1 MKPLKICIL
10 TAAFN
15 EEQNILFFYEA
26 VKNVI
31 QKLPFSFEF
40 CFVNDG
46 SQDATLPIIKKIAEK
61 DNTVKYLSFS
71 RNFGQQ
77 VALKAGIDSIKA
89 DAIIMMDCDL
99 QHPPELI
106 SKLIEIWLTQKVNI
120 VNTIREEDK
129 DLSWFK
135 KKSSKLF
142 YKILN
147 KISDLKLEAGQA
159 DFRLIDRQVAETLK
173 NSKEHDVFLRGM
185 IQWIGYKQV
194 NLNYTPQK
202 RRAGESKYTFSKM
215 FKLALAGITS
225 FSVKPLYAAI
235 YLGFT
240 IASLSFLYLPYVL
253 YSLFT
258 GNYKHG
264 WSSILLTVAF
274 FGGLTLIILG
284 ILGIYIG
291 NILIQN
297 KERPLY
303 IIQEENILQ
312 TSSMKKRNIIDYQSL
327 HTKKADKFF
336 AEQL

>member
-106 SKLIEIWLTQKVNI
+106 SKLIEI
-120 VNTIREEDK
+120 R
-129 DLSWFK
+129 
-135 KKSSKLF
+135 
-142 YKILN
+142 
-147 KISDLKLEAGQA
+147 
-159 DFRLIDRQVAETLK
+159 
-173 NSKEHDVFLRGM
+173 
-185 IQWIGYKQV
+185 
-194 NLNYTPQK
+194 
-202 RRAGESKYTFSKM
+202 
-215 FKLALAGITS
+215 
-225 FSVKPLYAAI
+225 
-235 YLGFT
+235 
-240 IASLSFLYLPYVL
+240 
-253 YSLFT
+253 
-258 GNYKHG
+258 
-264 WSSILLTVAF
+264 
-274 FGGLTLIILG
+274 
-284 ILGIYIG
+284 
-291 NILIQN
+291 
-297 KERPLY
+297 
-303 IIQEENILQ
+303 
-312 TSSMKKRNIIDYQSL
+312 
-327 HTKKADKFF
+327 
-336 AEQL
+336 